1 MITYTKVRLLGKGV
15 CSVCRR
21 RLEKTLEIRQTSKD
35 KTVSRRWCQECFEQA
50 KMAAEHSADISR

>member
-1 MITYTKVRLLGKGV
+1 MITYTKVRKLGKGV
-15 CSVCRR
+15 CRVC
-21 RLEKTLEIRQTSKD
+21 LYKKDQTLQINLVSKD